1 MKALCDIG
9 IIGMAVMG
17 QNLAL
22 NIARKGFQV
31 AVFNRTQERTQE
43 FVNTRLH
50 GEPIVPTYSLE
61 AFVSALRKPRRVML
75 MVKAGKAVDEF
86 LETLFPLLE
95 PGDLVIDGGNS
106 FFQDTERRLQEAEKR
121 SLLFLGTGISGGE
134 HGALHGPSI
143 MPGGNKEGYELV
155 REILEKAAAQVE
167 DGPCCTYLGPGGSGH
182 FVKMVHNGIEYAMM
196 QAIAEVYDIL
206 RKIYGLESHAIQ
218 SIFEEW
224 NQSDV
229 ASYLVEITGKI
240 LGVEDPAT
248 KKPLVEIILDAAEQK
263 GTGKWASQIAFD
275 LGVPTP
281 VINQSV
287 IARNLSSFKEKRVSL
302 SQIWGCQNDARLHCD
317 ADTRE
322 ALRQTLFLSM
332 VVAFSEG
339 FHLLQVAS
347 EEWKYH
353 LNPVDIARIWK
364 GGCILRARMLTA
376 IQKALAE
383 NPLLLFTASGFIQR
397 VKESAKQA
405 RQIVKIA
412 LERSLPVPVLSA
424 ALAYIDSWTSAVLPA
439 NLLQAQRD
447 FFGAHTYK
455 RIDRPGTFH
464 TTWEGEVE

>member
-1 MKALCDIG
+1 MCAIG

-22 NIARKGFQV
+22 NIARKGFRV

-43 FVNTRLH
+43 FVSTRIH

-61 AFVSALRKPRRVML
+61 EFVSVLRKPRRIML

-86 LETLFPLLE
+86 MEALFPLLE
-95 PGDLVIDGGNS
+95 PGDLIIDGGNS
-106 FFQDTERRLQEAEKR
+106 FFQDTERRLQETEKR
-121 SLLFLGTGISGGE
+121 GLLFLGTGVSGGE
-134 HGALHGPSI
+134 YGALHGPSI
-143 MPGGNKEGYELV
+143 MPGGHQEGYELV

-167 DGPCCTYLGPGGSGH
+167 DGPCCSYLGPGGSGH

-196 QAIAEVYDIL
+196 EAIAEIYDIL
-206 RKIYGLESHAIQ
+206 RKIYGLSSSAIQ

-224 NQSDV
+224 NESDV

-240 LGVEDPAT
+240 LTVEDPET
-248 KKPLVEIILDAAEQK
+248 KKPLVDLILDAAEQK
-263 GTGKWASQIAFD
+263 GTGKWTSQVAFD

-281 VINQSV
+281 VINQAV
-287 IARNLSSFKEKRVSL
+287 IARSLSSFKEKRVSL
-302 SQIWGCQNDARLHCD
+302 SQIWGHKNGTALRFDSDAKD
-317 ADTRE
+317 

-339 FHLLQVAS
+339 FHLLQAAS
-347 EEWKYH
+347 EELRYNLH
-353 LNPVDIARIWK
+353 LGDIARIWK
-364 GGCILRARMLTA
+364 GGCILRARILSS

-383 NPLLLFTASGFIQR
+383 NPLLLFAANEFIQK
-397 VKESAKQA
+397 VKESTQHA
-405 RQIVKIA
+405 RQVVKMA
-412 LERSLPVPVLSA
+412 LEVATPVPVLSA
-424 ALAYIDSWTSAVLPA
+424 TLAYIDSWTSASLPA

-464 TTWEGEVE
+464 TVWEGETE